1 LKVSIITI
9 VFNKQDTIA
18 EAIKSVLQQT
28 YRNIEYIIV
37 DGAST
42 DGTIAIVQQYEG
54 KISRFVTERDGGLYD
69 ALNKGINLATGDVI
83 GFLHADDTFSS
94 PEAIAKVANA
104 FVKDNTD
111 SVYADLV
118 YVDPKK
124 TDKLVRNW
132 KSGNFNRK
140 KFIYGWMPP
149 HPTFYVKREVYQRL
163 GLYNTEFESAAD
175 YELMLRYLYKHQIS
189 TTYIPECLV
198 RMRNGGK
205 SNLSFKNRL
214 LANREDHKA
223 WLLNGIQPKFYTR
236 YLKPLRKLLQYW

>member
-28 YRNIEYIIV
+28 YNNIEYIIV

-42 DGTIAIVQQYEG
+42 DGTVAIVQQYEG
-54 KISRFVTERDGGLYD
+54 KISHFVTERDGGLYD

-83 GFLHADDTFSS
+83 GFMHADDTFSG

-104 FVKDNTD
+104 FIKDNTD

-124 TDKLVRNW
+124 TDQLVRNW
-132 KSGNFNRK
+132 KSGNFKRK

-189 TTYIPECLV
+189 TAYIPECLV
-198 RMRNGGK
+198 KMRNGGK
-205 SNLSFKNRL
+205 SNLSLINRIK
-214 LANREDHKA
+214 ANNEDHRA
-223 WLLNGIQPKFYTR
+223 WIINGLKPKIYTR
-236 YLKPLRKLLQYW
+236 YLKPLRKLMQYW